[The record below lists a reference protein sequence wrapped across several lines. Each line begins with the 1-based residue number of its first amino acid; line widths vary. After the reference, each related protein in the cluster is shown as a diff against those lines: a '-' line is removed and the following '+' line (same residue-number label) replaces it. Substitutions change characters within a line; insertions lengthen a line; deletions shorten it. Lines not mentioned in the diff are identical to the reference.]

1 MTHASK
7 ALVLSV
13 EKFGE
18 ADCYVRFLS
27 QKWGVISALAKSAR
41 KSKKRYVGG
50 LDLFC
55 HDEIFLRGDPK
66 DRPYL
71 LELNVINSF
80 PAIRE
85 SLDKVLVAG
94 KAVQWVKKLADVPT
108 PMPQLY
114 SLLGQTLS
122 LIEKEAQT
130 DRLELLI
137 LVFKLKLLSFLG
149 LNPQLEKC
157 TRCEGPVDPIT
168 LFDLSSGGV
177 ICNPCQKGSASGG
190 LILEQEQRWIL
201 KHAEQMKLTHWDSF
215 FLERNFQVVPLT
227 RLLTQFAAF
236 HTHTSLPT

>member
-1 MTHASK
+1 MTHGSK
-7 ALVLSV
+7 AIVLSV

-18 ADCYVRFLS
+18 ADCYVRFLT

-80 PAIRE
+80 PGIRE
-85 SLDKVLVAG
+85 HLDKVMMAG
-94 KAVQWVKKLADVPT
+94 KTVQWIKKLADVPT

-122 LIEKEAQT
+122 LIEKET
-130 DRLELLI
+130 RTERLDLLT

-157 TRCEGPVDPIT
+157 TRCEGPLDPT
-168 LFDLSSGGV
+168 TVFDLGSGGV
-177 ICNPCQKGSASGG
+177 VCSSCTKGQTLSAFYLENNQRLF
-190 LILEQEQRWIL
+190 LI
-201 KHAEQMKLTHWDSF
+201 HAEQLKLKSWDSF
-215 FLERNFQVVPLT
+215 LAAQDEVFPLS
-227 RLLTQFAAF
+227 RLLTQFASF
-236 HTHTSLPT
+236 HTHIQLPN

>member
-1 MTHASK
+1 MKYSSK

-18 ADCYVRFLS
+18 ADCYVRFLT

-41 KSKKRYVGG
+41 KSKRRYVGG

-80 PAIRE
+80 PKMRE
-85 SLDKVLVAG
+85 DLDKILVGG
-94 KAVQWVKKLADVPT
+94 KMIQWLKKLADVPT

-122 LIEKEAQT
+122 LIEQETQKE
-130 DRLELLI
+130 RLELLS

-149 LNPQLEKC
+149 LSPQVEKC
-157 TRCEGPVDPIT
+157 TRCEGPLDPES
-168 LFDLSSGGV
+168 LFDFSLGGALCNRCPHEKTQSS
-177 ICNPCQKGSASGG
+177 IF
-190 LILEQEQRWIL
+190 L
-201 KHAEQMKLTHWDSF
+201 KSQ
-215 FLERNFQVVPLT
+215 Q
-227 RLLTQFAAF
+227 RLLLKQAEHLKLISWGEFESQNQLTLSLNHLLTDFASYHTQIR
-236 HTHTSLPT
+236 LPI

>member
-1 MTHASK
+1 MKFSSK

-18 ADCYVRFLS
+18 ADCYVRFLT

-41 KSKKRYVGG
+41 KSKRRYVGG

-80 PAIRE
+80 PKMRE
-85 SLDKVLVAG
+85 DLDKLLVGG
-94 KAVQWVKKLADVPT
+94 KMINWLKKLADVPT

-122 LIEKEAQT
+122 LLEQEPQRE
-130 DRLELLI
+130 RLELLT

-149 LNPQLEKC
+149 LSPQIEKC
-157 TRCEGPVDPIT
+157 TRCEGPLDLES
-168 LFDLSSGGV
+168 LFDFGLGGV
-177 ICNPCQKGSASGG
+177 LCNRCPHDKTPSSHFLKQNQR
-190 LILEQEQRWIL
+190 LILKQ
-201 KHAEQMKLTHWDSF
+201 AEQLKLTSWGEFESQNH
-215 FLERNFQVVPLT
+215 LT
-227 RLLTQFAAF
+227 LSLNHLLTEFASY
-236 HTHTSLPT
+236 HTQVKLPI